1 MNNAIREMRLER
13 RMSQKDLA
21 REAGVSLKTIS
32 GIETGLVFPRG
43 LVAAKLAHFFK
54 VDLAIIERG
63 RHDE

>member
-1 MNNAIREMRLER
+1 MNNAIRGMRLEK

-21 REAGVSLKTIS
+21 KEAGVSRKTIS
-32 GIETGLVFPRG
+32 GIETGLVLPRG

-63 RHDE
+63 DHDK